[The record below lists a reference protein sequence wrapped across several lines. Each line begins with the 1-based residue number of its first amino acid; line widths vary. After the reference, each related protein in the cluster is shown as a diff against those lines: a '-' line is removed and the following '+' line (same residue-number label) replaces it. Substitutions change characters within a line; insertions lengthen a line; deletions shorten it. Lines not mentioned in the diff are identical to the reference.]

1 MNRSSQQ
8 NDATIIAADWPAAT
22 DAALLLAQ
30 LGWPTRIVA
39 DSPAALS
46 SGGIDIIAPPTSIA
60 QDWAG
65 SGAMAVTGRAASP
78 CRYPAGRPA
87 TIAHGAALAFE
98 LVTGA
103 VIDGPA
109 LLGER
114 AALMALSRHGQ
125 TSAGGGTRL
134 IPAAD
139 GWWALNLARDADL
152 VPALTQAP
160 AGDDPWQQVSRWAHT
175 LPLNRILDRTSTL
188 GMAASGLGETTAPET
203 PWRITITDAQTPGR
217 DRPVVVNLGAL
228 WAGPLA
234 ANLLGLAGAEIID
247 VESLNRPDPTRLSSP
262 EFHALLHD
270 GHDHHSIDFADPDR
284 LRTLLRDADIVIEA
298 SRPRALRSLGVAARS
313 VLADG
318 RARTWLR
325 ITGHRDPHR
334 VAFGDDAAVAG
345 GLIARDQG
353 LPVFAGDAIAD
364 PLTGL
369 LGALAVAATHSTTHT
384 SIIDIAMADA
394 AAYCATAASLEVQA
408 ATTDDVD
415 IALPHIAHRAPP
427 RQRTP
432 MLGTHPH

>member
-1 MNRSSQQ
+1 MTGPSRQ
-8 NDATIIAADWPAAT
+8 NDAAIIAADWPAAS

-30 LGWPTRIVA
+30 LGRPTRVVA
-39 DSPAALS
+39 DSTSALS
-46 SGGIDIIAPPTSIA
+46 SGGTDVIAAPTSIA
-60 QDWAG
+60 ADWAG
-65 SGAMAVTGRAASP
+65 SGAMAVTGRAGSP
-78 CRYPAGRPA
+78 CRHSAGRPA
-87 TIAHGAALAFE
+87 TIARAAALAFE

-103 VIDGPA
+103 VVDGPA

-125 TSAGGGTRL
+125 ISAGGGTRL
-134 IPAAD
+134 IRAAD

-152 VPALTQAP
+152 VPALTA
-160 AGDDPWQQVSRWAHT
+160 AAASDDPWQQVSRWART
-175 LPLNRILDRTSTL
+175 LPLNRILERTSTL
-188 GMAASGLGETTAPET
+188 GMAASGLGETTAPDT
-203 PWRITITDAQTPGR
+203 PWRITSSPAEAPGR

-234 ANLLGLAGAEIID
+234 ANLLGLAGADIID
-247 VESLNRPDPTRLSSP
+247 VESLNRPDPTRLSDP

-270 GHDHHSIDFADPDR
+270 GHDHHSIDFADPGR

-298 SRPRALRSLGVAARS
+298 SRPRALESLGVQARS

-345 GLIARDQG
+345 GLIARDDG

-369 LGALAVAATHSTTHT
+369 LGALAVAVAHSTTRT
-384 SIIDIAMADA
+384 TIIDIAMADA
-394 AAYCATAASLEVQA
+394 AAYCASAPGPEAQA
-408 ATTDDVD
+408 ADVD
-415 IALPHIAHRAPP
+415 IAAPHVAHR
-427 RQRTP
+427 RSCERRRWS
-432 MLGTHPH
+432 THPQ